1 MAGQHTTRITMR
13 HETRPT
19 ERRAPISPGDAAALA
34 GQGITITVER
44 SPQRV
49 FADEEYA
56 AAGCVLAPAGS
67 WRDAP
72 ADEFV
77 IGLKELPGEPEALR
91 HRHIYFG
98 HAYKGQRHARALLR
112 RFAEGG
118 GALLDLEHLVDARG
132 RRVAA
137 FGYWAGYAGAAL
149 AVLHGRGHLAA
160 PLKPGTKEEL
170 DRALRR
176 DGEPVRALVIGA
188 LGRCGRGAC
197 DALAAA
203 GAETTR
209 WDVEETRTLDVL
221 AILEQDIL
229 VNAVLATG
237 ATTPFLAAETL
248 RHPRRLSVIA
258 DVTCD
263 VGSPFHT
270 LPIYDEVTTWTE
282 PVRRL
287 GHNGAPLDLI
297 AIDNLPSLLPR
308 EASLDFSAQL
318 TPHLRSLEDMP
329 PLWRRCLDTFRKAS
343 ANFGLPQEDT
353 HA

>member
-1 MAGQHTTRITMR
+1 MTGQVTTRITVR

-19 ERRAPISPGDAAALA
+19 ERRAPISPRDAAALV
-34 GQGITITVER
+34 GQGITLTVER

-49 FADEEYA
+49 FADEDYA

-118 GALLDLEHLVDARG
+118 GALLDLEYLVDARG

-149 AVLHGRGHLAA
+149 AVLRSRGHLTA
-160 PLKPGTKEEL
+160 PLKPGTKDEL

-176 DGEPVRALVIGA
+176 DGEPLRALVIGA

-197 DALAAA
+197 DALAAS
-203 GAETTR
+203 GTEPTR
-209 WDVEETRTLDVL
+209 WDIEETRTLDVP
-221 AILEQDIL
+221 AILEHDLL

-237 ATTPFLAAETL
+237 PATPFLTGETL
-248 RHPRRLSVIA
+248 RRPRRLSVIS

-282 PVRRL
+282 PVRGL
-287 GHNGAPLDLI
+287 GDTGAPLDLI

-318 TPHLRSLEDMP
+318 APHLRSLEGMSP
-329 PLWRRCLDTFRKAS
+329 VWRNCLDTFRETS
-343 ANFGLPQEDT
+343 ANFGLLQEDN